1 MSHYSV
7 AVIIKKEQM
16 KDNTLEN
23 VVEKALAPFDEN
35 REVPL
40 YTVHTKQ
47 DLIAKER
54 LEYLLA
60 IREREIL
67 KSGNTEF
74 SFRFKKEFLETL
86 DEKKVDIDS
95 DEELYQEAIKRYDPD
110 MIDEYGNVTSTYNPN
125 SKWDWYEIVGGR
137 WNNLLNLKDG
147 SKGYLAEIKDVS
159 FEPDKEEYNRALR
172 FWKLY
177 VDKREE
183 ELTEEEKNE
192 IGFVFYSRKY
202 FKDKYGSKE
211 EYAKAMS
218 SFSTYAILDSNG
230 TWHEP
235 GPMGWFGMSYASVKE
250 EKKFIDKYMD
260 IINKENPD
268 NLIVIVDCHI

>member
-23 VVEKALAPFDEN
+23 VVEEALAPFDEN

-125 SKWDWYEIVGGR
+125 SKWDWYEVGGR
-137 WNNLLNLKDG
+137 WSNLLTLKTGEKTDCDV
-147 SKGYLAEIKDVS
+147 IKEVS
-159 FEPDKEEYNRALR
+159 FEPDIKEYNKALR
-172 FWKLY
+172 FWELY
-177 VDKREE
+177 VEKNEE
-183 ELTEEEKNE
+183 DLTEEEKDE
-192 IGFVFYSRKY
+192 IGFVFYKKEY
-202 FKDKYGSKE
+202 FLEKYGSKE

-218 SFSTYAILDSNG
+218 SFSTYAILDSDG
-230 TWHEP
+230 VWHEP
-235 GPMGWFGMSYASVKE
+235 GAMGWFGMSHASIKE
-250 EKKFIDKYMD
+250 EKKFTDNYMD
-260 IINKENPD
+260 IINREDPN
-268 NLIVIVDCHI
+268 NIIIIVDCHI